1 MVPVSPGPASGTV
14 TIALVEQAQGHGDAA
29 QVEEQEWE
37 IVKILDKRETL
48 LGVEYMVRWKN
59 TWLPKDELGNLQEL
73 LQEFKIKGRAWHGCK
88 PHRPARRDNV

>member
-1 MVPVSPGPASGTV
+1 MTISPGPASGIV
-14 TIALVEQAQGHGDAA
+14 NIVPVEQAQGHGDAA

-59 TWLPKDELGNLQEL
+59 IWLPKDELGNLREL
-73 LQEFKIKGRAWHGCK
+73 LQECNIKGGAWHERK
-88 PHRPARRDNV
+88 PRRPARRDNV